1 MTFSQDRHEIPISE
15 HPLASQLPKPSARP
29 AVVGDPEQFAPL
41 SRPPGT
47 PSSIDDYLTQD
58 RGQLGLHVVT
68 FTDATLIC
76 LYYNHTSIDLMGWG
90 ALLTAWTH
98 ELHGSESQIQ
108 EPIGGDPDDSDDF
121 DPLRRLGLNPTQ
133 PHVLADRQM
142 ASSGLVGFGLRNAL
156 DLGFRNKECRIVCIP
171 GAFVDRLREQAL
183 GELREEA
190 ARKKLEGGGGEEA
203 PEPFLSHGDV
213 LTAWWARLTVSQLLA
228 EDSERT
234 ITIQV
239 CNHTSSTLNQTPSS
253 DTDEGE
259 NGPCKWVK
267 ITLIILYPM

>member
-15 HPLASQLPKPSARP
+15 HPLASQIPKPSARP
-29 AVVGDPEQFAPL
+29 AVVGDPEQFTPL
-41 SRPPGT
+41 ARPPGT
-47 PSSIDDYLTQD
+47 PSSIDDYLNQD

-90 ALLTAWTH
+90 ALMTAWTH
-98 ELHGSESQIQ
+98 QLHGREDQIQ
-108 EPIGGDPDDSDDF
+108 EPIGGDPEDSEDF
-121 DPLRRLGLNPTQ
+121 DPMRKLGLNPTE

-142 ASSGLVGFGLRNAL
+142 ATSGLMGFGLRNAL

-171 GAFVDRLREQAL
+171 GGFVDKLRAQAL
-183 GELREEA
+183 DELRAEA
-190 ARKKLEGGGGEEA
+190 AKNGDEAA

-213 LTAWWARLTVSQLLA
+213 LTAWWARLAVSQLLA

-239 CNHTSSTLNQTPSS
+239 SLEIPA
-253 DTDEGE
+253 
-259 NGPCKWVK
+259 
-267 ITLIILYPM
+267 I